1 MLPRD
6 LIDVCYDFLLQL
18 RVSAINAQVR
28 ERYRDRMLNASESE
42 VGNGMIYFPD
52 YLEVHRTHYYFDT
65 DCFEPNPKYYDKPGY
80 YFT

>member
-6 LIDVCYDFLLQL
+6 LVDVCYDFLLQL

-28 ERYRDRMLNASESE
+28 ERYRDRMLNASLQDCCFR
-42 VGNGMIYFPD
+42 IDYPD
-52 YLEVHRTHYYFDT
+52 YLEICRRHYYFDT